1 MKAFHYGL
9 AGLFSVLALTFV
21 ITCRGAV
28 VPPPSPAVVNPVF
41 RSELRP
47 WLSLDGEWEFAL
59 DPKDIGES
67 ERWFATG
74 RSFGMKIQVPG
85 AWEAQGVGEPGL
97 SQPTSLEYIRIPLR
111 HEYVGSAW
119 YRKTVRLPESWTGK
133 QIWFKVG
140 GVNSQGWFW
149 LNGTPVGHLDTY
161 CGTYKFDVTDLIQ
174 PGENTFT
181 ARVSNKASSR
191 KGLVNWLDQFGGFY
205 RSVELEAT
213 TPIYVDDLWAQS
225 DFDNRRAIFVVRL
238 GNRVRQ
244 PALGQFRVHVTVISL
259 PDGEAAGSADLTLTR
274 ISSTDAELSIPVTL
288 DPFKPWSPEH
298 PRLYKAEVVLEQNGQ
313 PIDGWDERFGVRK
326 LERRGPDFYL
336 NGRRYFLR
344 GFGDDYVYPLTISS
358 PPSRDKHKE
367 HFLVATS
374 YGFNYIRNHTHAE
387 NPEYFEAADEAGIL
401 IQPELPYE
409 GPEQS
414 SKASYMPL
422 DDLNELIRHFRRYT
436 SLATYCM
443 GNEGLQTEDVRET
456 LYKMAKLLDPARLV
470 RHQDGLD
477 TDYEGIADFRGGP
490 INVPIKEPDLAGN
503 MPVVLHEFLNLSG
516 PPDPRLEPLFTGGEA
531 PPYHLEEEKG
541 RAEKLGVD
549 WKVAEACVEGGHELQ
564 SIYQKLGVEY
574 ARSFPELDG
583 YDYWS
588 IVDVSALM
596 PQGLLDMFWRP
607 KRSSA
612 EYFRQFNS
620 ATVLLLPELSPYGN
634 DRNLVSGSKASYG
647 IACSNYGESA
657 IPAAKLTW
665 SLLSGGET
673 LAEGTLNN
681 IHIDRGT
688 VERLG
693 RIDFLA
699 PAVHHPMEVK
709 LRAEI
714 QELAIRNE
722 WKFYC
727 FPSAW
732 DRSKLVHAQ
741 ASGPVSERLRA
752 SYPTLKLVAK
762 SSWSKRADP
771 RQLLV
776 TDRLDEN
783 AFKLLQA
790 GGRVLLLGLA
800 DFAPVRPGIHL
811 GWWDASNQRGTAII
825 SSKAFGDFPIEGGM
839 PSFAIFRIFR
849 DAVLMKN
856 GLENHVD
863 PLMVTVGKDGY
874 SLSVFQTRVGSGRL
888 FATGLDLLSSKPEA
902 GYLLDVFLK
911 YAQSGQFRPE
921 KELSVDDL
929 RTIVASSKKRKNDQ
943 EQ

>member
-1 MKAFHYGL
+1 MKGYHFGW
-9 AGLFSVLALTFV
+9 AGLLSVLAVSPVF
-21 ITCRGAV
+21 TCRGAD
-28 VPPPSPAVVNPVF
+28 VPPPSPAVVNTVF

-47 WLSLDGEWEFAL
+47 WVSLDGEWDFAL
-59 DPKDIGES
+59 DPKDVGEN
-67 ERWFATG
+67 ERWFSTG
-74 RSFGMKIQVPG
+74 KSFDMKIHVPG

-119 YRKTVRLPESWTGK
+119 YRKAVRLPGGWTGK
-133 QIWFKVG
+133 RIWFKVG

-149 LNGTPVGHLDTY
+149 LNGKPVGHLDTY
-161 CGTYKFDVTDLIQ
+161 CGTYKFDVTELIQ

-181 ARVSNKASSR
+181 VRISNKVSSR

-213 TPIYVDDLWAQS
+213 PPIYVDDLWARS

-238 GNRVRQ
+238 SNVGQQ
-244 PALGQFRVHVTVISL
+244 PASGQFRVHVTVISL
-259 PDGEAAGSADLTLTR
+259 PDGEAAGGADLALTR
-274 ISSTDAELSIPVTL
+274 ISSTDTELSIPVTL

-298 PRLYKAEVVLEQNGQ
+298 PYLYKAEVVLEQNGQ

-336 NGRRYFLR
+336 NGHRYFLR
-344 GFGDDYVYPLTISS
+344 GFGDDYAYPLTISS
-358 PPSRDKHKE
+358 PPSREKHKE
-367 HFLVATS
+367 HFQVARS

-387 NPEYFEAADEAGIL
+387 NPEYFEAADEVGLL

-409 GPEQS
+409 GSAQS
-414 SKASYMPL
+414 SNASYMPL

-456 LYKMAKLLDPARLV
+456 LYKMAKALDPARLV

-490 INVPIKEPDLAGN
+490 VNVPIKEPDLAGN
-503 MPVVLHEFLNLSG
+503 MPVVLHEYLNLSG

-531 PPYHLEEEKG
+531 PPYHLEEEKE
-541 RAEKLGVD
+541 RAERLGVD
-549 WKVAEACVEGGHELQ
+549 WKVAEACMEGGHELQ
-564 SIYQKLGVEY
+564 SIYQKLGLEY
-574 ARSFPELDG
+574 ARSFRELDG
-583 YDYWS
+583 YDYWT

-596 PQGLLDMFWRP
+596 PQGLLDIFWRP

-620 ATVLLLPELSPYGN
+620 ETVLLLPELSPYGN
-634 DRNLVSGSKASYG
+634 DRNLLSGSKASYG

-665 SLLSGGET
+665 SLLSDGQT
-673 LAEGTLNN
+673 LMEGALNN
-681 IHIDRGT
+681 VHIDQGT

-699 PAVHHPMEVK
+699 PAVQHPMEVK

-714 QELAIRNE
+714 QELGIRNE
-722 WKFYC
+722 WEFYC
-727 FPSAW
+727 FPSVW
-732 DRSKLVHAQ
+732 NRSKLVHAQ
-741 ASGPVSERLRA
+741 ASGSISERLRT
-752 SYPTLKLVAK
+752 SYPTLKPVAK
-762 SSWSKRADP
+762 SPLAKRADP

-776 TDRLDEN
+776 TDRLDED

-790 GGRVLLLGLA
+790 GGRVLLLDLA
-800 DFAPVRPGIHL
+800 DFAPVQPGIHL
-811 GWWDASNQRGTAII
+811 GWWDASNQRGTAIA
-825 SSKAFGDFPIEGGM
+825 SSKAFGDFPIKGGM

-849 DAVLMKN
+849 DVVLMKN

-902 GYLLDVFLK
+902 EYLLDVFLN
-911 YAQSGQFRPE
+911 YVQSDQFRPE

-929 RTIVASSKKRKNDQ
+929 RTIVESSKKQKTS
-943 EQ
+943 